1 MLECVE
7 ETNEL
12 CVRWRFEKIIGESAD
27 RGNEEEGKKNS
38 PQTTAE
44 DRQSEGESE
53 GNKTK
58 HKVHISETV
67 SDYVNVSER
76 VSGDGM

>member
-1 MLECVE
+1 MK
-7 ETNEL
+7 
-12 CVRWRFEKIIGESAD
+12 KIIGESAD
-27 RGNEEEGKKNS
+27 RGNEEEEKKNS
-38 PQTTAE
+38 PQTTTRTGNHKE
-44 DRQSEGESE
+44 R
-53 GNKTK
+53 NKTK